1 MSLGTLEQVKV
12 TFPLA
17 KGDPETSLLK
27 TDSLKKRSNPMSI
40 HAHLSEEAQ
49 ARFNAQKRN
58 STISSIVISVLVV
71 VLIFLVLGIFLLPN
85 IIKETPTIVTY
96 AAAMTEETEVSV
108 KKVNNQIQ
116 RKPSAPSSSMTK
128 VIAANTVSP
137 TAIPVPDID
146 VVTPN
151 ADFGDGE
158 DFGGGWG
165 DGGDGGG
172 AGGFSGIPTTM
183 RSRCSKEDRL
193 ARLKETGG
201 TVEGEEAVIRTLD
214 WLQSTQKPDGSWD
227 NSHPVAMT
235 GFAILVYLGHCET
248 PLSEKYGETVL
259 KGITYL
265 VNNGLK
271 NDGRLT
277 NKDLASIQW
286 VYDHGIATYA
296 LAESYTFCKTLNVK
310 VPDLDTVTKQ
320 AGDIIMQGQ
329 GDSGGWVY
337 KFESTNSGDNSVGF
351 WQIQALKACKHT
363 GLWTDSK
370 FKPTIRKAHDWLEKV
385 QGKDGAIGYRG
396 NSSQSPGLTGG
407 GVLAFQ
413 MWDEGRSKPA
423 RDGIKWIAENAKF
436 EWGDESANLYYHYY
450 HAQAMMNNGGREWDD
465 YNNLFRDKL
474 IKAQNKDGT
483 WTQGGIKHGPINTHM
498 STCMAALMLEVY
510 YRFLPGTGS
519 K

>member
-1 MSLGTLEQVKV
+1 
-12 TFPLA
+12 
-17 KGDPETSLLK
+17 
-27 TDSLKKRSNPMSI
+27 MSI

-49 ARFNAQKRN
+49 ARLNAQRRN
-58 STISSIVISVLVV
+58 STISSIIISILVI

-85 IIKETPTIVTY
+85 IIKENPTIVTY
-96 AAAMTEETEVSV
+96 AASLDEENEQQV
-108 KKVNNQIQ
+108 KKVNTEIQ
-116 RKPSAPSSSMTK
+116 RKPSAPSNSMTK

-137 TAIPVPDID
+137 TAIPVPEID

-165 DGGDGGG
+165 DGGAGGG
-172 AGGFSGIPTTM
+172 AGGFAGIPATM
-183 RSRCSKEDRL
+183 RSRCSPADRM
-193 ARLKETGG
+193 ARLKQSGG
-201 TVEGEEAVIRTLD
+201 TIEGEAAVVKSLD
-214 WLQSTQKPDGSWD
+214 WLQETQNSDGSWGKG
-227 NSHPVAMT
+227 HPVAMT

-265 VNNGLK
+265 VNNGLQ

-277 NKDLASIQW
+277 NKDLNNIQW

-296 LAESYTFCKTLNVK
+296 LAESYTFCKSFKINI
-310 VPDLDTVTKQ
+310 PDLDKVTKK

-329 GDSGGWVY
+329 TGQGGWVY
-337 KFESTNSGDNSVGF
+337 RFESNGGGDNSVGF

-363 GLWTDSK
+363 GLWKGNK
-370 FKPTIRKAHDWLEKV
+370 FKTTIRKALGWLEQV
-385 QGKDGAIGYRG
+385 QGSDGTIGYRN
-396 NSSQSPGLTGG
+396 NSARSPGLTGG

-413 MWDEGRSKPA
+413 MWDEGRSKEA
-423 RDGIKWIAENAKF
+423 KKGIKWISENQTF
-436 EWGDESANLYYHYY
+436 EWGNSSANLYYHYY
-450 HAQAMMNNGGREWDD
+450 NAQAMMNHGGREWDD
-465 YNNLFRDKL
+465 YNEMFRDKL
-474 IKAQNKDGT
+474 IEAQNGDGS
-483 WTQGGIKHGPINTHM
+483 WEQGGVSHGPINPHM
-498 STCMAALMLEVY
+498 ATCLAAMMLEVY